1 MKVATAF
8 YDENDLLVPPAKIWT
23 GDHPTMN
30 QLTLQ
35 GGYWHICTKYFESP
49 TVRDVIAEAALQ
61 AIIDHNGTVIY
72 DQIDEYPVVDEVTN
86 EFIGWRY
93 YVQYVIE
100 EPNHKPFPSYAAT
113 ADRIGIS
120 PNYVQPY
127 DGVADQGPDYRTP
140 RSQQLSAL
148 EALREAQTIHNPRG
162 GSQAYEPTY

>member
-8 YDENDLLVPPAKIWT
+8 YDENNLLVPPTKLWT
-23 GDHPTMN
+23 GTHPTMN

-35 GGYWHICTKYFESP
+35 GGYWHICSKLFEST

-72 DQIDEYPVVDEVTN
+72 DQIDDDPLTDPATG
-86 EFIGWRY
+86 EFLGWRY

-100 EPNHKPFPSYAAT
+100 EPGYKPFPSYAAT

-120 PNYVQPY
+120 PDFVQPY
-127 DGVADQGPDYRTP
+127 DGVAEQGPDYQTP
-140 RSQQLSAL
+140 RPQRLSAL
-148 EALREAQTIHNPRG
+148 KALREAQLHYTPQSRDQ
-162 GSQAYEPTY
+162 SEEPTY